1 MITLGQVTWA
11 VCSEVFY
18 VMAMEE
24 LKGVLIDA
32 LERIDRI
39 ETQSTEDRSPS
50 VVPSTVPSSS
60 ATYVGFNLRSGVFF
74 SLQRRKREKKNA

>member
-1 MITLGQVTWA
+1 
-11 VCSEVFY
+11 
-18 VMAMEE
+18 MAMEE

-32 LERIDRI
+32 LERIERIDRI

-60 ATYVGFNLRSGVFF
+60 ATYVGLRAQANF
-74 SLQRRKREKKNA
+74 R